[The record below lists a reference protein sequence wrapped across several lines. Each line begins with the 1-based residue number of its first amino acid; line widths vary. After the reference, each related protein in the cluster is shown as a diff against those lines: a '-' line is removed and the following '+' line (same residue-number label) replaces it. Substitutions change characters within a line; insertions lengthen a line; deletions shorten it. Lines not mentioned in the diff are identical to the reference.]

1 MCTKHAQVKY
11 VLIPPKEEEI
21 KTHSLKH
28 TLIHSYSHK
37 QERSDSRKRLN
48 PSFWIM
54 RNMIY
59 VVPLLCSVVVPR
71 GHRRAGIVDNLCRR
85 CFSIF
90 QVATAYTYVPAFETS
105 CILALWYARLA
116 NSVSV
121 CVTSSII
128 CLFLVFC
135 GCSHCRVILSMMP
148 TNERHSKFWATSLK
162 SGHGYL
168 SIWNSFQGFVSAI
181 RERTGTPKKTL
192 FVCISCVCFSGVC

>member
-148 TNERHSKFWATSLK
+148 TNERHSKF
-162 SGHGYL
+162 
-168 SIWNSFQGFVSAI
+168 
-181 RERTGTPKKTL
+181 
-192 FVCISCVCFSGVC
+192 